1 MVRRKNKLFIVE
13 KNTLY
18 HQTNIEQVTNSL
30 RLRGLSVYELH
41 SIKFD
46 CIQ

>member
-1 MVRRKNKLFIVE
+1 MVRRKNKFFIVE
-13 KNTLY
+13 KTHY
-18 HQTNIEQVTNSL
+18 HQTNIEEVTNSL

-41 SIKFD
+41 SIKFH